1 MSFFAEL
8 KRRNV
13 LRVGAAYVVA
23 AWLVI
28 QVVETI
34 LPAFGFGDVAVRYTT
49 IVLAIGFIPGRLI
62 SASLQILSHVSSLL
76 VSIVGADG

>member
-1 MSFFAEL
+1 MSLYGEL

-13 LRVGAAYVVA
+13 FRVGAAYMVA

-34 LPAFGFGDVAVRYTT
+34 LPAFGFGDVAVRVVT
-49 IVLAIGFIPGRLI
+49 IVFAIG
-62 SASLQILSHVSSLL
+62 L
-76 VSIVGADG
+76 VPTLVFAWAFELTRNNFV